1 MQGSVHDLRNSVKL
15 VKLTELDIENLPNH
29 KVKSSK
35 EWSSACPSCGG
46 EDRFLFWPNEGNFWC
61 RKEEE
66 CGLNGFINSEVQS
79 RLTADQLTD
88 IEHRKREVAQVESDR
103 KHTALQRLQKQRNDL
118 VYHRNLNGKTDYVRR
133 KWGLRDETVEHFMV
147 GYCHACP
154 TAQYSDSITAPYYWG
169 DDLINLQ
176 HRLTNP
182 NGGGKYRPEAS
193 GLPLAIFN
201 ANIIKDEE
209 WLILVEGAFTT
220 MVLWQNTLPVI
231 GIPGATN
238 FKQKWL
244 ELFSPEQTVY
254 VALDPGVESA
264 ALKISQMIS
273 NDGINARLVTLP
285 TDPDEFFTLYNGT
298 ITQFYSYLENGRVI

>member
-1 MQGSVHDLRNSVKL
+1 MQGSIQDLRNS

-35 EWSSACPSCGG
+35 EWSSACPNPDCTAD
-46 EDRFLFWPNEGNFWC
+46 EDGFLFWPNEGNFWC
-61 RKEEE
+61 RQ
-66 CGLNGFINSEVQS
+66 CGLNGFINSEVQN
-79 RLTADQLTD
+79 RLTADQLAD
-88 IEHRKREVAQVESDR
+88 IEHRKRQAAQAESDR
-103 KHTALQRLQKQRNDL
+103 KRTALQRLQKQRNDL
-118 VYHRNLNGKTDYVRR
+118 VYHRNLNGNTDYVKR
-133 KWGLRDETVEHFMV
+133 KWGLRDETVEHFTV

-169 DDLINLQ
+169 DELINLQ

-193 GLPLAIFN
+193 GLPLSIFN

-238 FKQKWL
+238 FKEEWT
-244 ELFSPEQTVY
+244 ELFSPQQTIY
-254 VALDPGVESA
+254 VALDPGVEKA
-264 ALKISQMIS
+264 ATRIAKMTSKA
-273 NDGINARLVTLP
+273 GINTRLVTFP
-285 TDPDEFFTLYNGT
+285 AEPDEFFTLYGGT
-298 ITQFYSYLENGRVI
+298 VAQFYSYLEAGRVI